1 MNPVNDKLS
10 EKDSNISEEIKGTCL
25 QSQNQA
31 AKEHRIM
38 EKRENNNSETTHND
52 NKEHLKDNTDKDV
65 SLDGPQDGHVDEEKN
80 DNSTK
85 NDLVKYDEAAD
96 FEEVIPEE
104 YIGEI
109 IVPDVTQPEDLTD
122 DTKPD
127 YHFVNEEEGE
137 MTKDSD
143 AEETEINTSI
153 HEESTKSSDFGIMYE
168 NESKSDKSSLSEE
181 LRDENSKDSE
191 DCDLDNMPVESE
203 LVAIED
209 GMKET
214 LTCNLDDSTNDE
226 QHLNSNSNRN
236 TTTDDPLNCIEI
248 RDEDEEKFEKQTNTP
263 QLSLESNSNDK
274 YVEDDEVQFV
284 ETRNSPI
291 CIESDEDDTV
301 ENSKSS
307 GNGPQ
312 IITPANA
319 TVIVAKNV
327 TVTRTS
333 ARKSTAKSQQQ
344 TQKRTIVNKSPS
356 TVPHI
361 QSKSKNF
368 SYLQTATNNRRFT
381 SIASTQQIV
390 DCIDLLDSSDEE
402 CTPSFYRSPQQQ
414 QQQQTKT
421 PQKRTLL
428 AAKGNYYKSCSKN
441 STSNSNCVPNNFSYN
456 VKQQVK
462 KPAPPPLPPPTPQ
475 SNFLNAVQLQPAVVS
490 GFNPPA
496 FSALLSNK
504 NVIIPNAFYGN
515 PPSIRATPDTDLDR
529 RYARWLENF
538 LNQFCKPQFLPTH
551 SCYVFLQRAL
561 KYKDFIRIKTLRSNM
576 NIHDQRDQ
584 INNQLMTDLRTI
596 LLKNTKKVTSYGRRF
611 CELTC
616 SSVQGKALTLMANSI
631 TGKVTLKTCNMDI
644 PKASATLSIATSSS
658 SCSTN
663 ALTRKRQV
671 DEDED
676 EYTPDKSK
684 PKSKAKTPTENND
697 RDSGEIGEDRKRTL
711 RTKRTKRLDNS
722 FSYNEDDLLAEY
734 EIDDEEEAEK
744 LAQAEIERKIEQK
757 RMEAQKQR
765 QQQVKSFESAFIQAF
780 AKSIDGPTSSVAAK
794 NCM

>member
-1 MNPVNDKLS
+1 MDPVNDKLS
-10 EKDSNISEEIKGTCL
+10 KKDSNISNKIKNICL
-25 QSQNQA
+25 QTQNQTA
-31 AKEHRIM
+31 EEHIIM
-38 EKRENNNSETTHND
+38 EKREYNNSETNHNS
-52 NKEHLKDNTDKDV
+52 NKEYLKDNIDKDV
-65 SLDGPQDGHVDEEKN
+65 SLDGPQGDHVGEEK
-80 DNSTK
+80 
-85 NDLVKYDEAAD
+85 KYEDAAD

-104 YIGEI
+104 YTAEI
-109 IVPDVTQPEDLTD
+109 IVPDVTQPEDLIE
-122 DTKPD
+122 DTKQD
-127 YHFVNEEEGE
+127 YHFVNDEQRET
-137 MTKDSD
+137 TKDSD
-143 AEETEINTSI
+143 AEETEVNTSN
-153 HEESTKSSDFGIMYE
+153 HEESTKSSDFGIIYE
-168 NESKSDKSSLSEE
+168 NASKSDKSSLTEE

-214 LTCNLDDSTNDE
+214 LTCSLDDSTNDE
-226 QHLNSNSNRN
+226 QHLNSNSNKN
-236 TTTDDPLNCIEI
+236 AADDPLNCIEI
-248 RDEDEEKFEKQTNTP
+248 RDEDEDKFDKQTNAP

-274 YVEDDEVQFV
+274 YIEDDEVQFV

-301 ENSKSS
+301 ENSNSS
-307 GNGPQ
+307 GNTAQ
-312 IITPANA
+312 IITPADLN
-319 TVIVAKNV
+319 VIVAKNV

-361 QSKSKNF
+361 QSKPKNF

-381 SIASTQQIV
+381 SIASTQKIV

-402 CTPSFYRSPQQQ
+402 CTPIFYRSPQQQ
-414 QQQQTKT
+414 QQQQSKT

-441 STSNSNCVPNNFSYN
+441 STSNSNSVPNNFSYN

-475 SNFLNAVQLQPAVVS
+475 SNFLNAVQLQPAIVS
-490 GFNPPA
+490 GINPPA

-596 LLKNTKKVTSYGRRF
+596 LLKNTKKLTNYGRRF
-611 CELTC
+611 CEMTC
-616 SSVQGKALTLMANSI
+616 SSVQSKALTLMANSI

-644 PKASATLSIATSSS
+644 PKASATLSISTSSS

-684 PKSKAKTPTENND
+684 PKSKAKIPTENND

-780 AKSIDGPTSSVAAK
+780 AKSIDGPTSSVTAK